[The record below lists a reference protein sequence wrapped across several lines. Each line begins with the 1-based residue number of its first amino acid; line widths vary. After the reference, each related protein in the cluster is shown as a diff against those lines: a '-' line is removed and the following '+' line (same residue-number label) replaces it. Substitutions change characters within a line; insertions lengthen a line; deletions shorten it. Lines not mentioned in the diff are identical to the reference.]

1 MKSRVL
7 LILIFS
13 LFLLV
18 NCGGTKGEGSVG
30 DVTVVQGELP
40 EDTESIDLFWSITG
54 QPDASKLSIQDLVF
68 NNDKSEMSFTPD
80 APGKY
85 QFELEIFQYGDELET
100 QKFTYT
106 VDSIE
111 PLVADALDE
120 ETDTDDSEDWL
131 DEELDDETDED
142 DMDEYSEYDYNELE
156 DEEDYVDEYE
166 SGDNVENNETVSE
179 ENIEQ
184 KNNELTTLEMAS
196 KKETSFTVN
205 TQSTATKP
213 PVKKK
218 SSRYIIPFDKSRFTI
233 QVASK
238 KNLNDAEK
246 IAANLIESGYDAYIQ
261 KAYFRDTDE
270 VWFRIRVASY
280 DNRDTALAVGKVIAD
295 AMTTEVWID
304 FVRFEE

>member
-120 ETDTDDSEDWL
+120 ETDTDCL
-131 DEELDDETDED
+131 L
-142 DMDEYSEYDYNELE
+142 Y
-156 DEEDYVDEYE
+156 
-166 SGDNVENNETVSE
+166 
-179 ENIEQ
+179 
-184 KNNELTTLEMAS
+184 
-196 KKETSFTVN
+196 TSP
-205 TQSTATKP
+205 SP
-213 PVKKK
+213 
-218 SSRYIIPFDKSRFTI
+218 
-233 QVASK
+233 
-238 KNLNDAEK
+238 
-246 IAANLIESGYDAYIQ
+246 
-261 KAYFRDTDE
+261 RD
-270 VWFRIRVASY
+270 
-280 DNRDTALAVGKVIAD
+280 
-295 AMTTEVWID
+295 
-304 FVRFEE
+304 